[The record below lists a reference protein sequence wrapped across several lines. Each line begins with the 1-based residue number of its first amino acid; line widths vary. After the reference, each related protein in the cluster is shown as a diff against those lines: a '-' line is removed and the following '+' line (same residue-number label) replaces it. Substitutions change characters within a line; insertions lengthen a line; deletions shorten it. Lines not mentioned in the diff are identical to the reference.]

1 MDKKELST
9 ASQIINFVLNISTW
23 HRINSGYK
31 HKLSMHL
38 QDIIPG
44 FVIEW
49 LAVDNG
55 ELSLEGELIDEN
67 GKFIRDHSMAL
78 KEVKPEYLEKI
89 LETLKDIDLFKS

>member
-1 MDKKELST
+1 
-9 ASQIINFVLNISTW
+9 
-23 HRINSGYK
+23 
-31 HKLSMHL
+31 MHL

-49 LAVDNG
+49 LTVDNG

-67 GKFIRDHSMAL
+67 GKFIRDHSMTL

-89 LETLKDIDLFKS
+89 LETLKDIDLFSS

>member
-9 ASQIINFVLNISTW
+9 AGQIVNFVLNISLW

-31 HKLSMHL
+31 HKLSIHI

-44 FVIEW
+44 IVIEW

-67 GKFIRDHSMAL
+67 GTYIRDYSMSL

-89 LETLKDIDLFKS
+89 LETLKDIDLFSS